1 MLVCIASYTKRTT
14 KKKQNYYHFCGRL
27 CQIDNCQYCFLKCIF
42 ETAISFLY
50 VCTYMFSASFSIYQV
65 RMKEAA
71 RENIEVARN
80 EEPKLIIKALTEK
93 REAVTHAT
101 ITLDAAKTNARYD
114 GFYSRTLVRHTRFSG
129 IPALRTE
136 NFKSQMKFNL

>member
-1 MLVCIASYTKRTT
+1 
-14 KKKQNYYHFCGRL
+14 
-27 CQIDNCQYCFLKCIF
+27 
-42 ETAISFLY
+42 
-50 VCTYMFSASFSIYQV
+50 MFMASFSIYQV

-93 REAVTHAT
+93 REAGTHAT

-114 GFYSRTLVRHTRFSG
+114 GFYSQ
-129 IPALRTE
+129 P
-136 NFKSQMKFNL
+136 

>member
-1 MLVCIASYTKRTT
+1 MLHLGEFPKSIPWLKPSVRQNLA
-14 KKKQNYYHFCGRL
+14 KQICWFFCHGHL
-27 CQIDNCQYCFLKCIF
+27 NDSLID
-42 ETAISFLY
+42 
-50 VCTYMFSASFSIYQV
+50 MFMASFSIYQV

-93 REAVTHAT
+93 REAGTHAT

-136 NFKSQMKFNL
+136 NLKSQMKFKL